1 MITPQTLLLR
11 GQHHRQFARWVLLGS
26 PAAVDPSEHSVP
38 ESPVQAQRTLTAAV
52 AGQTSPRNQED
63 LQRIS
68 EANLKH
74 GRQTKDKL
82 AAQRHAAK
90 VGRRVRGELERI
102 ERQIVDAGLTPDS

>member
-1 MITPQTLLLR
+1 M
-11 GQHHRQFARWVLLGS
+11 LLGS
-26 PAAVDPSEHSVP
+26 GAAVDPSGHRVS
-38 ESPVQAQRTLTAAV
+38 ESRIQAQWPLLT
-52 AGQTSPRNQED
+52 PRGLSTGAWTQEG

-90 VGRRVRGELERI
+90 VGRRVRGELKRI
-102 ERQIVDAGLTPDS
+102 ERQIVDAGLMKDIAHKTLLPS